1 MFAARYFSLRTF
13 AQVWLPLKSLTKGLP
28 PFMIIP
34 IGAAL
39 GCSRPVLTIVSEIPS
54 WIPNEERSIAEDS
67 LPTFCVFREKFCQK
81 RSPPRRAMKSPAIM
95 ISAVEP
101 GLILFLR
108 SSWSNSC
115 TAGSKDEISPV
126 TFLMT

>member
-1 MFAARYFSLRTF
+1 MFAARYLSLRTF
-13 AQVWLPLKSLTKGLP
+13 AQVWVPLKSLTKGLP
-28 PFMIIP
+28 PFTIIP

-39 GCSRPVLTIVSEIPS
+39 GNSRPVLTIVSEIPS
-54 WIPNEERSIAEDS
+54 RIPNEERSTAENS
-67 LPTFCVFREKFCQK
+67 LPCSVHSEDKISQK

-101 GLILFLR
+101 GLIFLLR

-115 TAGSKDEISPV
+115 TAGSKDEKSLV
-126 TFLMT
+126 R